1 MFSTY
6 LLQDLI
12 AAYDTSIHLVY
23 ENLAPELPRF
33 AHLLTGYD
41 LGMLLKE
48 AQDLLSCRHLF
59 IVENAASRLSD
70 PLLYQRQEVLE
81 VLQKTPRYKVIG
93 MFSQHFDDP
102 YRLST
107 ARLGDPDQLPVSFFE
122 FLFGFLTFASCDPVQ
137 PLSCAPD
144 AAVASTE
151 DLLAQSVD
159 LFGRKHLLRSSE
171 QAAQNPHPVAK
182 KSTVGRVMDVA
193 LNHHRIHPQLP

>member
-81 VLQKTPRYKVIG
+81 VLREKAPDLSTAIG
-93 MFSQHFDDP
+93 VLLQSFEDP
-102 YRLST
+102 HRLST
-107 ARLGDPDQLPVSFFE
+107 ARLGDGDDLSVSLFE
-122 FLFGFLTFASCDPVQ
+122 LLFGFLPLAPSDPVQ
-137 PLSCAPD
+137 PLSYSPD
-144 AAVASTE
+144 TAVASTE
-151 DLLAQSVD
+151 DLLGQSVD

-171 QAAQNPHPVAK
+171 QAA
-182 KSTVGRVMDVA
+182 
-193 LNHHRIHPQLP
+193 

>member
-1 MFSTY
+1 
-6 LLQDLI
+6 
-12 AAYDTSIHLVY
+12 
-23 ENLAPELPRF
+23 
-33 AHLLTGYD
+33 
-41 LGMLLKE
+41 MLLKE
-48 AQDLLSCRHLF
+48 AQDLLSCRHLL
-59 IVENAASRLSD
+59 IVEDAASRLSN
-70 PLLYQRQEVLE
+70 PLLHQRHEVFKA
-81 VLQKTPRYKVIG
+81 LQKPPRYKVIG
-93 MFSQHFDDP
+93 MFSQRFDDP

-182 KSTVGRVMDVA
+182 KSAIGGVMDVC
-193 LNHHRIHPQLP
+193 LHHHGIHPQLASASHLQRMSQLDCSIVE